1 MRTKFE
7 ILFRLTQHGWV
18 VEYTWKSDDRHLIF
32 EVRVFAPTKIE
43 RDYNQRYVE
52 DIGHIKR
59 PNLDLDA
66 VLNHIE
72 LTVLNSIYDQMLDE
86 QGVKVL

>member
-18 VEYTWKSDDRHLIF
+18 VENTWKSDDRHLILW
-32 EVRVFAPTKIE
+32 VRVFAPTKIE
-43 RDYNQRYVE
+43 REYNQRYVE
-52 DIGHIKR
+52 DIGRIKCS
-59 PNLDLDA
+59 NLNLDA
-66 VLNHIE
+66 VFNQIE

-86 QGVKVL
+86 QGTKVL